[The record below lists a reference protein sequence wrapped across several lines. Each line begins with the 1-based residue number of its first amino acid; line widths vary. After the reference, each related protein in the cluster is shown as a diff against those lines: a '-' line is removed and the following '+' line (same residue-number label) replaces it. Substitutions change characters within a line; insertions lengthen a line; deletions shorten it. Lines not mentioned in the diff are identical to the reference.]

1 MKQELHLYPD
11 TPPRTE
17 AFLSIDGL
25 VEGGRTRGMLQV
37 QDGCDEHCTYC
48 IIPSVRGQSVSRP
61 DKQIVKQAR
70 TMVAAGYRE
79 LALTWVHTGSY
90 GYDVGNRNGLVD
102 LLEALEQIRWT
113 DRIRLNSVEP
123 AYVSDALI
131 ALRAGQ
137 TSSADTFTFP
147 CKVDRYR
154 AQANGPT
161 LRFSLLC
168 SAHSSDCRGYTRQC
182 YRSRRHGGIPR

>member
-1 MKQELHLYPD
+1 
-11 TPPRTE
+11 
-17 AFLSIDGL
+17 
-25 VEGGRTRGMLQV
+25 MLQV

-61 DKQIVKQAR
+61 DKQIVEQAR

-79 LALTWVHTGSY
+79 LALTGVHTGSY

-102 LLEALEQIRWT
+102 LLEALEQINGL

-131 ALRAGQ
+131 AFAARSDKFCRHFHIPLHGQIPCLRTAAPIQLIMLSAFIRLQRLCTVLSEQ
-137 TSSADTFTFP
+137 TS
-147 CKVDRYR
+147 
-154 AQANGPT
+154 
-161 LRFSLLC
+161 
-168 SAHSSDCRGYTRQC
+168 
-182 YRSRRHGGIPR
+182 